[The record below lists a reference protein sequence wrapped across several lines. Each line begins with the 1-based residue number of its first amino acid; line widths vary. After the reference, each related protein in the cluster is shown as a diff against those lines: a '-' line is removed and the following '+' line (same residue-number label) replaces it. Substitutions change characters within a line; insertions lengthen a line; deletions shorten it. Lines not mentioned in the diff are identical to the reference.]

1 MFKSFEKRVEN
12 INSNC
17 IFLSRKAYRV
27 LFSILQVERSIH
39 PGVAERYPITSL
51 QRALAVNHKCFL
63 RCLLV
68 AKLAR
73 FSHRSFL

>member
-27 LFSILQVERSIH
+27 LFSILQVEKSIH
-39 PGVAERYPITSL
+39 PGVAERYPINSL
-51 QRALAVNHKCFL
+51 QRAVAVNHSQV
-63 RCLLV
+63 LL
-68 AKLAR
+68 ALPAGGEAGPL
-73 FSHRSFL
+73 FTS